1 MTKRRVSTSRSSS
14 SRSAGRSSKG
24 RAKSSGRSIWA
35 LARIWIVYGLLLLV
49 ALLGVWT
56 LYLDS
61 VVRSKFEGK
70 KWSLPARVYARP
82 LELYLGQS
90 LSPVLFEQELRAL
103 GYRFEGNI
111 NAPGQVVKK
120 VSAGSNEV
128 TYHIHSRG
136 FNFWDKTEPAQK
148 FMLRVANGS
157 VQGLINLAGGDL
169 PLVRLEP
176 EEIGGFYPADKEDR
190 LLVRLTDLPPLLGE
204 TLLAVED
211 KHFLEHRGVS
221 PLAILRAA
229 WVNTTSGGV
238 VQGGSTITQQLVKN
252 FYLTNEQSLLRRKI
266 PEAIM
271 AILLEVHYSK
281 SEILET
287 YINEVFLGQSGAR
300 SINGFA
306 LGAQHYFRKP
316 LRELDTHELALL
328 VGLVKGASYY
338 NPWRNPE
345 RAKARRNVVLGV
357 MHQEGL
363 IDANQLKR
371 AQAAPLGIV
380 AEGESRTTTYPA
392 FMELVKRQLNQD
404 YNEEDLRSEGLR
416 IFTSLSPM
424 VQRQAERAMQARLP
438 ELEKRF
444 KTKDVQ
450 ASMVV
455 TSVGGGE
462 ILALLGDRNP
472 RFVGFNRALDA
483 KRQIGSLMKPFV
495 FLAALEQPQKYH
507 LATTVSDD
515 PVSYKS
521 GGKWWAPQN
530 ADKQNHGDIPLYKAL
545 AFSYNQATAR
555 LGMTLGLDTVAQV
568 VKRAGYAGDVQALP
582 AMLLGSVEM
591 SPLEVAGIY
600 HTLAAEGVYTPL
612 NAIREVLAADGKP
625 LKRYPLQLEQRFD
638 TETMFQLQ
646 YAMQRTMREGTGRS
660 AYNQLPASF
669 EVAGKTGTTNE
680 QRDSWFAG
688 YSGEHLAVVWL
699 GRDDNSATPLSGA
712 GGALQVWTEFMK
724 QLPSQSLPQ
733 EPPPGVSF
741 DWLDGATGKLSAEG
755 CIGAVWLPLRDD
767 ARPQESASC
776 LLPNSNNPVKNFWQ
790 RLVN

>member
-1 MTKRRVSTSRSSS
+1 MTKRRPVSR
-14 SRSAGRSSKG
+14 
-24 RAKSSGRSIWA
+24 RAKPKPQSARTGWA
-35 LARIWIVYGLLLLV
+35 LIRIWIVYSLLLIV
-49 ALLGVWT
+49 ALMGIWT

-61 VVRSKFEGK
+61 VVRAKFEGK

-82 LELYLGQS
+82 LELYVGQS
-90 LSPVLFEQELRAL
+90 LTPVLFEQELRAL
-103 GYRFEGNI
+103 GYRFEGNA
-111 NAPGQVVKK
+111 NNPGQVLKK
-120 VSAGSNEV
+120 VSAGSSEV

-136 FNFWDKTEPAQK
+136 FDFWDKKEVARK

-157 VQGLINLAGGDL
+157 VQGLIDLAGADL

-190 LLVRLTDLPPLLGE
+190 LLVRLADLPPLLGE

-211 KHFLEHRGVS
+211 KHFLDHHGVS

-229 WVNTTSGGV
+229 WVNASSGGV
-238 VQGGSTITQQLVKN
+238 RQGGSTITQQLVKN
-252 FYLTNEQSLLRRKI
+252 FYLTNEQSILRRKI

-271 AILLEVHYSK
+271 AVLLEVHYSK

-306 LGAQHYFRKP
+306 LGAQHYFRQP
-316 LRELDTHELALL
+316 LRELDIHELALL
-328 VGLVKGASYY
+328 VGVVKGASYY

-363 IDANQLKR
+363 IDAQQLKR

-380 AEGESRTTTYPA
+380 AEGESRSTTYPA
-392 FMELVKRQLNQD
+392 FMELVKRQLNED
-404 YNEEDLRSEGLR
+404 YNEADLRSEGLR

-424 VQRQAERAMQARLP
+424 VQRQAERAMTTRLP

-444 KTKDVQ
+444 NTKGVQ

-472 RFVGFNRALDA
+472 RFTGFNRALDA

-495 FLAALEQPQKYH
+495 FLAALEQPYKYN
-507 LATTVSDD
+507 LATTVSDA

-530 ADKQNHGDIPLYKAL
+530 ADKKDHGDIPLYTAL

-555 LGMTLGLDTVAQV
+555 LGMTLGLDRVADV
-568 VKRAGYAGDVQALP
+568 VKRAGYEGEVPLLP
-582 AMLLGSVEM
+582 AMLLGSIEM

-600 HTLAAEGVYTPL
+600 HTLAADGVYTPL

-625 LKRYPLQLEQRFD
+625 LKRYPLELEQRFAA
-638 TETMFQLQ
+638 ETSFQLQ

-660 AYNQLPASF
+660 AYNQLPASL
-669 EVAGKTGTTNE
+669 EVAGKTGTTND

-712 GGALQVWTEFMK
+712 GGALQVWAEFMK

-733 EPPPGVSF
+733 EPPLGVSF
-741 DWLDGATGKLSAEG
+741 DWLDGTTGQLSAEG
-755 CIGAVWLPLRDD
+755 CIGALWLPLRDD
-767 ARPQESASC
+767 ARPQQSVDC